1 MVFGS
6 EDLLRTRIAAAPD
19 PMWELVLGMYRARD
33 VTLPPPTPDWRR
45 ELAGRLAGA
54 GPAGRRSVAVLGTL
68 ISPAGSF
75 PDFLT
80 PPLAG
85 EGLDGASE
93 AIVATPRVRLRADL
107 SAVFAKQA
115 APSWVHALAGGDRG
129 ALLQM
134 VAAVRAT
141 HDLLVAP
148 HWPAITR
155 VVAAD
160 RDARLRM
167 VGEHGIG
174 HALGTLPGV
183 LGWDGETLTVRY
195 PEDRTVRL
203 RGRGLMLVPSY
214 FCWGNPVTFIDPEL
228 PPVLVYAAT
237 RHGGQVG
244 QDGQIGQDGQDDGR
258 PEYPGGVS
266 PALVGLL
273 NRTRADCLHALTSP
287 HTTTELA
294 RRLAASIGTASKQA
308 AVLRDCGLITSTRRG
323 NTVIHHITPLGSALL
338 AGKLPAALNAMNS
351 ML

>member
-1 MVFGS
+1 MATVCDNATMPLRMVFAS
-6 EDLLRTRIAAAPD
+6 EDLLRTRIVATPD

-33 VTLPPPTPDWRR
+33 VTLPPPTPGWRR
-45 ELAGRLAGA
+45 ELADRLAGA

-80 PPLAG
+80 PPSAG
-85 EGLDGASE
+85 GVDGASE
-93 AIVATPRVRLRADL
+93 AIAATSQVRLRTDL
-107 SAVFAKQA
+107 SAVFAEQA
-115 APSWVHALAGGDRG
+115 APTWVRALAGGDRG
-129 ALLQM
+129 ALHQM
-134 VAAVRAT
+134 IAAVRST
-141 HDLLVAP
+141 YDLLVAP

-155 VVAAD
+155 AVAAD

-167 VGEHGIG
+167 VGDHGIG
-174 HALGTLPGV
+174 HALGSLPGV

-203 RGRGLMLVPSY
+203 RGRGLILVPSY
-214 FCWGNPVTFIDPEL
+214 FCWGNPVTFIDPDL

-237 RHGGQVG
+237 R
-244 QDGQIGQDGQDDGR
+244 QDGQDGR
-258 PEYPGGVS
+258 PEQPGGVS

-273 NRTRADCLHALTSP
+273 NRTRADCLHTLTSP

-294 RRLAASIGTASKQA
+294 NRLGTSIGTASKQA

-323 NTVIHHITPLGSALL
+323 NTVVHHITPLGNALL
-338 AGKLPAALNAMNS
+338 AGKLPAAVDAMKGT
-351 ML
+351 